1 MEERKSTL
9 VRVHMRIR
17 SSIGVAAVAAVLVT
31 GCSAKSSAPYPD
43 VTSFCTA
50 KAQAECQISATCGF
64 PSPTDCETARAALCN
79 TDANE
84 AATTGSRTRKYTQAN
99 APKCVDAINSVFGNN
114 ASKVSYAQL
123 VGPGSVTDFC
133 ERVFS
138 GTTAFNQP
146 CQSSYDCA
154 DSADECVPV
163 SPGLTSLICAPPTK
177 VGPGDLCQNAGDVCT
192 DDTYCAPSATV
203 AATCAPSMQEG
214 QSCETAP
221 CVSAQRCETLGS
233 GPTCEPRVEAAGS
246 CATSDDCAPG
256 APYCDPYVNNKCEL
270 GLSFATEAPD
280 CIGFAAGGA
289 ASAAGTGDDAG
300 AVTVAVA
307 DGATTDASGGLGD

>member
-1 MEERKSTL
+1 
-9 VRVHMRIR
+9 MRIR
-17 SSIGVAAVAAVLVT
+17 SSIGVAAVAAVAAVLVT

-64 PSPTDCETARAALCN
+64 PSATDCETARAALCN
-79 TDANE
+79 TDANQ
-84 AATTGSRTRKYTQAN
+84 AATTGSHTRKYTQAN
-99 APKCVDAINSVFGNN
+99 APKCIDAINSAFGNN
-114 ASKVSYAQL
+114 ASKVSYMQL
-123 VGPGSVTDFC
+123 VGAGSVTDFC

-138 GTTAFNQP
+138 GTAAFNQP

-154 DSADECVPV
+154 DSTDECVPV
-163 SPGLTSLICAPPTK
+163 SPGLTTLICAPITK
-177 VGPGDLCQNAGDVCT
+177 VGSGDLCQNAGDVCA
-192 DDTYCAPSATV
+192 DDTYCAPSTTV

-214 QSCETAP
+214 QSCATAP
-221 CVSAQRCETLGS
+221 CVSAQRCETLTA

-246 CATSDDCAPG
+246 CTTSDDCASG
-256 APYCDPYVNNKCEL
+256 APYCDPYVGNKCEQ

-289 ASAAGTGDDAG
+289 ATAAGTGDDAG
-300 AVTVAVA
+300 VSVAVA
-307 DGATTDASGGLGD
+307 DAGAAVTDASTGQGD